1 MASATSAKW
10 RAGTFPNSCET
21 EADWVAAQ
29 KRGVTWRQLSDPER
43 QAVALD
49 AVRQKVEGGDTWT
62 RAADADVQALTTQLD
77 AAVRQEEFRKAAELK
92 TRLDAVNNSGA
103 NWFDAR
109 SGQWRV
115 QDGFDDINAP
125 IWRDRTC

>member
-10 RAGTFPNSCET
+10 PAGTFPNSCET

-49 AVRQKVEGGDTWT
+49 AVRQKVEAGDTWS
-62 RAADADVQALTTQLD
+62 RAADADVEALTMQLH
-77 AAVRQEEFRKAAELK
+77 AALQQEDFRKAEKLK
-92 TRLDAVNNSGA
+92 QRLDTVNSGGG

-125 IWRDRTC
+125 VWRDRTC